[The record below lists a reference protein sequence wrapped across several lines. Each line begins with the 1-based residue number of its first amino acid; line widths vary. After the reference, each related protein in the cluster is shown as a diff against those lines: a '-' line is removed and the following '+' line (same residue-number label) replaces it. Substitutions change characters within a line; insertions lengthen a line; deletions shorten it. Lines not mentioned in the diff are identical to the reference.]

1 MRFFLAFVAVLA
13 VILLIVRF
21 KPQTPPDAEPII
33 PTQMKEASGRP
44 GQENATP
51 VAPGADEQRDGSKDS
66 SATAPAG
73 LARPVSATRLQG
85 QAGACD
91 GTVYGAAL
99 TADNAQPINN
109 LFKLLGTRD
118 SARVKL
124 TGTAA
129 SVCQAK
135 GCWLTMTT
143 PDGQA
148 MRVKFKDYAFF
159 VPKNISGKTI
169 VVEGWAHRET
179 VPVEYLRHY
188 ERDAGKSE
196 QEVARI
202 TKPQQQV
209 NFLADGVLVQK

>member
-1 MRFFLAFVAVLA
+1 MRYFLSFLALLT

-51 VAPGADEQRDGSKDS
+51 VAPEANDQRETSKDS
-66 SATAPAG
+66 AAMAPSATTP
-73 LARPVSATRLQG
+73 PVSQNG
-85 QAGACD
+85 

-99 TADNAQPINN
+99 TAADAQPMSS
-109 LFKLLGTRD
+109 LFRLLGTRD

-124 TGTAA
+124 SGTAA

-135 GCWLTMTT
+135 GCWMILKTA
-143 PDGQA
+143 DGQD

-159 VPKNISGKTI
+159 VPKDISGKT
-169 VVEGWAHRET
+169 VVIEGWVRRET
-179 VPVEYLRHY
+179 VTVADQQHY

-196 QEVARI
+196 KEVATI
-202 TKPQQQV
+202 TKPRQQI
-209 NFLADGVLVQK
+209 NFLANGVLVQN